1 MEEQN
6 QDKAPDA
13 ATPAAESRELIIET
27 RDHVRIFTVNRPERM
42 NAFTPD
48 LQLALSHAFIEAE
61 HDDDVRVIILTG
73 TGDRAFS
80 SGMDMKVRKAADDAG
95 KPFRYK
101 MATPYRYLLE
111 VILETNKPVI
121 AALNGSAVA
130 GGFETALACDL
141 RVACEHAKL
150 GLPEAKRGMGAHFS
164 TIMLP
169 RVIPRAF
176 ALEML
181 FSGEYITAERAYQY
195 GLLNRVVPM
204 GGALDAAMEMATMIA
219 KNAPVTVRRM
229 KETATKSSGMPIVS
243 ALRLNEG
250 LNPYLSEDRKEG
262 VRAYVEK
269 REPQWKG
276 R

>member
-1 MEEQN
+1 MSEQN
-6 QDKAPDA
+6 ETTIVTEGDPRD
-13 ATPAAESRELIIET
+13 LIIET

-42 NAFTPD
+42 NAFTPE
-48 LQLALSHAFIEAE
+48 LQRALSHEFIEAE
-61 HDDDVRVIILTG
+61 HDDDVRVIVLTG

-80 SGMDMKVRKAADDAG
+80 SGMDMKVRKEADDAG

-101 MATPYRYLLE
+101 MAMPYRYLLE

-169 RVIPRAF
+169 RVIPRAW

-181 FSGEYITAERAYQY
+181 FTGEYITAEQAYRY
-195 GLLNRVVPM
+195 GLLNRVVPK
-204 GGALDAAMEMATMIA
+204 GEALNAAMEIATNIA
-219 KNAPVTVRRM
+219 RNAPVTVRRM